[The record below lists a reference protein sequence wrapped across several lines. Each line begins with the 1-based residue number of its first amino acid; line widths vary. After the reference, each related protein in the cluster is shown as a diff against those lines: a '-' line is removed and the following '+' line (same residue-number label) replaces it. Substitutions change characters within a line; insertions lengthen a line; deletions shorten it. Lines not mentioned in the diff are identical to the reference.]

1 MKLSVPIK
9 IQGFTLL
16 EVLIA
21 MLIFAIG
28 MLGLAG
34 MQGVALKDN
43 NDAYMRSQAV
53 FFAYDMGD
61 RIRANPAYWG
71 DANIMQLNQV
81 AGDTALLNTRNTVEA
96 FGVYPFCS
104 TDDPP
109 ASPVGT
115 DPVPVS
121 GFCSSQQLAQYDWYR
136 VRTDIIN
143 ALPNGALTI
152 TRLDPG
158 DPIPVDDPA
167 VADARSVLRIKVTWD
182 MTNTAVS
189 IALPSFTYDVRP

>member
-1 MKLSVPIK
+1 MKLSVHIK

-21 MLIFAIG
+21 MVIFAVG

-61 RIRANPAYWG
+61 RIRANPGYW
-71 DANIMQLNQV
+71 DTNIMQV
-81 AGDTALLNTRNTVEA
+81 DASTGDAALLADKNIVEA

-109 ASPVGT
+109 TAAVGT
-115 DPVPVS
+115 NPPA
-121 GFCSSQQLAQYDWYR
+121 FCTSQQLAEYDWYR

-143 ALPNGALTI
+143 ALPNGVLTI

-158 DPIPVDDPA
+158 DPIGTDPV
-167 VADARSVLRIKVTWD
+167 VADGQSVLRVKVSWN

-189 IALPSFTYDVRP
+189 NIDPSFTYDVRP

>member
-61 RIRANPAYWG
+61 RIRANPAYW
-71 DANIMQLNQV
+71 DISVIRDILNGKATLQ
-81 AGDTALLNTRNTVEA
+81 GTRATVEA
-96 FGVYPFCS
+96 FGDYPFCS

-109 ASPVGT
+109 ADPVGT
-115 DPVPVS
+115 NPPVLCVS
-121 GFCSSQQLAQYDWYR
+121 SLLAQYDWYR
-136 VRTDIIN
+136 VRADIIN

-158 DPIPVDDPA
+158 DVIAADDPPLA
-167 VADARSVLRIKVTWD
+167 GGFSVLRVKVSWD
-182 MTNTAVS
+182 MTNTKTEMS
-189 IALPSFTYDVRP
+189 IDSPSFTYDVRP